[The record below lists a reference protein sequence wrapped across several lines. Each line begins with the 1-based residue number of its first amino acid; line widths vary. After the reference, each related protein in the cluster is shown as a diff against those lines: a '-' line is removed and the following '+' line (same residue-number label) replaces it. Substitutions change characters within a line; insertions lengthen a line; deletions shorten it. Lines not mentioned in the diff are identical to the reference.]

1 MRIMRRADQKLGIGQ
16 KLGRLSEV
24 ANFNR
29 IHVVDVNSL
38 MNIIS
43 IASQITAEISGNHMI
58 PDRSPLIG
66 VVESLIQ
73 ITLKSK
79 RLLAYLSIQL
89 QVLERSKNE
98 GSVISSEYVLILIN
112 KFILI
117 IMTAIPLHRLK
128 RIRI

>member
-38 MNIIS
+38 MNIVS
-43 IASQITAEISGNHMI
+43 IASQITAEISGNHII

-66 VVESLIQ
+66 VVEFLIQ

-89 QVLERSKNE
+89 QVLEAIQKCGKRNQLRICSNTHQQ
-98 GSVISSEYVLILIN
+98 IHPHHHDRY
-112 KFILI
+112 
-117 IMTAIPLHRLK
+117 TAASP
-128 RIRI
+128 